1 MNEANRAI
9 DILEA
14 GGKEAVRL
22 IKVFEWTDVEWS
34 SHART
39 LECMLFDDFC
49 GHHSC
54 NIYSLKNWLTGVE
67 AVSFLTRRLLRC

>member
-1 MNEANRAI
+1 MNKANRVI

-14 GGKEAVRL
+14 GGKKAVRL
-22 IKVFEWTDVEWS
+22 IKVFERTDMEWS

-54 NIYSLKNWLTGVE
+54 NIYSLKRRLTGVE
-67 AVSFLTRRLLRC
+67 AVSILTRRLLRC

>member
-1 MNEANRAI
+1 MKAPDRII
-9 DILEA
+9 DILET
-14 GGKEAVRL
+14 GGKKAVRL
-22 IKVFEWTDVEWS
+22 IPIFERTDLEWS

-54 NIYSLKNWLTGVE
+54 NIYSLKNRLTGVE
-67 AVSFLTRRLLRC
+67 AVSILTSHLLRC